1 MAGQAGSGRAPGAKH
16 YLEVPYAQKDQ
27 AKALGARWD
36 PARKK
41 WYVPGGIDLAA
52 FSAWMPAGAGTPDVD
67 HSPAAKPAPGGV
79 VTIAHTAPADPHFV
93 PYDGEA
99 PPWE

>member
-1 MAGQAGSGRAPGAKH
+1 VAGQAASGRAPGVKH

-52 FSAWMPAGAGTPDVD
+52 FSAWMPAGADIPDAD
-67 HSPAAKPAPGGV
+67 HSPAANPAPGGV

>member
-1 MAGQAGSGRAPGAKH
+1 VAGQADSGRAPGVKH

-41 WYVPGGIDLAA
+41 WYVPGGIDVAA
-52 FSAWMPAGAGTPDVD
+52 FAAWIPAGEDVPAAVA
-67 HSPAAKPAPGGV
+67 SGAAKPANGSV

-99 PPWE
+99 PPWD